1 MIMKLMTP
9 KRRKIAAQS
18 RKGFTLVELLLVL
31 TILAILAAIV
41 LPRMTGST
49 ERARQ
54 TAATTQISTLG
65 TALGAYEVDTG
76 SYPRG
81 REGLQ
86 ALMVKPRDAI
96 NWHGPYMEKEIPPD
110 PWGHP
115 YVYECPGK
123 HNPSGYDLSAVG
135 PDGTVYGNWNT
146 QKR

>member
-1 MIMKLMTP
+1 MKLTTP
-9 KRRKIAAQS
+9 KRSINKARRQS
-18 RKGFTLVELLLVL
+18 GFTLVELLLVL

-49 ERARQ
+49 ERART
-54 TAATTQISTLG
+54 TAAQTQVSTLG

-81 REGLQ
+81 RDGLQ

-123 HNPSGYDLSAVG
+123 HNPSGYDLLATG
-135 PDGTVYGNWNT
+135 PDGTIYGNWNT

>member
-1 MIMKLMTP
+1 MKLITL
-9 KRRKIAAQS
+9 KRSINKTRRQS
-18 RKGFTLVELLLVL
+18 GFTLVELLLVL

-49 ERARQ
+49 ERART

-81 REGLQ
+81 RDGLQ

-123 HNPSGYDLSAVG
+123 HNPSGYDLFATG
-135 PDGTVYGNWNT
+135 PDGTIYGNWNT